1 MRDNG
6 ILVRLFVII
15 VLVIIFIIRNNNGF
29 IFVGIFIRSINEII
43 LLNIVVFIVIVIDSD
58 FNVSLYILKIF

>member
-6 ILVRLFVII
+6 IFVRLFVII

>member
-6 ILVRLFVII
+6 IFARLFVII